1 MPIEFHSPKLL
12 IVDYYDSLISEI
24 DIYTE
29 QLLEKYT
36 ENDLLPNEIKRDNM
50 IMKYPTNQKS
60 DFENKDFFEIESMVD
75 PYKEFYRFEKKQ
87 TNVTPESTK
96 VRDYLNLVRSKS
108 IEEINKVKE
117 ENLSRY
123 DLNKDKYK
131 YNRNELTTEIVED
144 MKRELFK
151 DRYCFQ
157 LRIDRLFFTSV
168 GSLPFQIL
176 TIVTD
181 FYIDPDKISLSL
193 IE

>member
-12 IVDYYDSLISEI
+12 IVDYYDSLISDI

-36 ENDLLPNEIKRDNM
+36 ENDLLPNEIKSDEWLIKLPTYRD
-50 IMKYPTNQKS
+50 S
-60 DFENKDFFEIESMVD
+60 DFENKEFFEIESMFD

-87 TNVTPESTK
+87 ANVTPESTK

-131 YNRNELTTEIVED
+131 YKRDELTTGIIED

-157 LRIDRLFFTSV
+157 IRIDSLFAKRIFI
-168 GSLPFQIL
+168 PFQLL

-181 FYIDPDKISLSL
+181 FYIDSDNISLSL

>member
-12 IVDYYDSLISEI
+12 IVDYYDSLISDI
-24 DIYTE
+24 NIYTE

-36 ENDLLPNEIKRDNM
+36 ENDLLPNEIKSDEWLIKLPTYRD
-50 IMKYPTNQKS
+50 S
-60 DFENKDFFEIESMVD
+60 DFENKEFFEIESMFD
-75 PYKEFYRFEKKQ
+75 PYKEHYRFEKKQ

-131 YNRNELTTEIVED
+131 YKRDELTTGIIED

-157 LRIDRLFFTSV
+157 IRIDRLFLKSV
-168 GSLPFQIL
+168 SIPFQLL

-181 FYIDPDKISLSL
+181 FYIDPDNISLSL

>member
-1 MPIEFHSPKLL
+1 
-12 IVDYYDSLISEI
+12 
-24 DIYTE
+24 
-29 QLLEKYT
+29 
-36 ENDLLPNEIKRDNM
+36 
-50 IMKYPTNQKS
+50 MKYPTNQDS
-60 DFENKDFFEIESMVD
+60 DFENKEFFGIESMVD
-75 PYKEFYRFEKKQ
+75 PYKELYRFEKKQ

-123 DLNKDKYK
+123 DQNKDKYK
-131 YNRNELTTEIVED
+131 YKLDELNAYIVED

-157 LRIDRLFFTSV
+157 LRIDRLFLKSV
-168 GSLPFQIL
+168 RSIPFQLL

-181 FYIDPDKISLSL
+181 FYIDPNNISLSL
-193 IE
+193 MG